1 MQREQLN
8 FVCEDN
14 EYLKGGTK
22 EACVKA
28 RDFITHVINRGND
41 LSAPLS
47 CVSANEFIESVK
59 VLMAYAFKKEDEV
72 PEFYK
77 CDNDCRKVSHLLCPG
92 ECSVTSDAKKM
103 CPFFE
108 DEANI

>member
-1 MQREQLN
+1 MQREKLE
-8 FVCEDN
+8 FVCKDN
-14 EYLKGGTK
+14 GYLAGGTK

-28 RDFITHVINRGND
+28 RDFIKNVINHGND
-41 LSAPLS
+41 LCSPLS
-47 CVSANEFIESVK
+47 CVSANEFVESVK
-59 VLMAYAFKKEDEV
+59 ILTAYAFDKEDVV